1 VDTDLKSFFKH
12 AQQMTN
18 ANLTSTLALK
28 YNQAVKN
35 VGQRFGVGPNT
46 GPLGNTR
53 IPMST
58 AGVGGSTYNR
68 YVSAITSQE
77 SGGRANIVN
86 KRSGALGLYQFMPN
100 TLKDL
105 GYKGTTQDFLK
116 NPALQTQYMN
126 MFTQRNA
133 KQLGIDIN
141 KMDMQQARYLAAAHY
156 GGVGGARKLMS
167 GNSRYGNTVYDG
179 KSPYAYTNDIIRRM
193 QQR

>member
-1 VDTDLKSFFKH
+1 MSGV
-12 AQQMTN
+12 N

-28 YNQAVKN
+28 YNQAAMN
-35 VGQRFGVGPNT
+35 IGQKFGVGPRT
-46 GPLGNTR
+46 GALGNTMV
-53 IPMST
+53 PSST

-133 KQLGIDIN
+133 KQLGIN
-141 KMDMQQARYLAAAHY
+141 LGTMNTQQARYLAAAHY

-167 GNSRYGNTVYDG
+167 GNSTYGNTNFDG
-179 KSPYAYTNDIIRRM
+179 KSPYAYTNDIIKRM
-193 QQR
+193 YK